1 MFLLFP
7 IATTLIGHALFNL
20 DNVEKS
26 HVLARLLASQKC
38 NDTNTPACGIQ
49 IEAYWV
55 DMLGAKYQHSY
66 VTNVK
71 SIVSEQTC
79 GGGHI
84 LLGEAV

>member
-49 IEAYWV
+49 IEAY
-55 DMLGAKYQHSY
+55 
-66 VTNVK
+66 
-71 SIVSEQTC
+71 
-79 GGGHI
+79 
-84 LLGEAV
+84 